1 MKKILLPGLV
11 AGVAL
16 LALSYVVLFLIIR
29 VAPVLAE
36 QYYNPIF
43 WPGADRAF
51 LFYLHPF
58 ILAMALSWFWN
69 RFRDQLTTTGTMRG
83 VEMGFVYALIA
94 TLPSMWI
101 TFSAINVSLMMVLS
115 WFVYGFFQAAVSGLI
130 FSRMNP

>member
-1 MKKILLPGLV
+1 MKKILIPALV
-11 AGVAL
+11 SGMAL
-16 LALSYVVLFLIIR
+16 LLLSYAVLFFVIR
-29 VAPVLAE
+29 VAPSLAE

-58 ILAMALSWFWN
+58 ILSTALSWFWN
-69 RFRDQLTTTGTMRG
+69 RFRGQFSSAGVNRG
-83 VEMGFVYALIA
+83 LEMALVYALTA

-101 TFSAINVSLMMVLS
+101 TFSAINVSLLMVLS
-115 WFVYGFFQAAVSGLI
+115 WFGYGFVQAAVAGLI

>member
-11 AGVAL
+11 AGLAL
-16 LALSYVVLFLIIR
+16 LALSYGVLFLVIR
-29 VAPVLAE
+29 IVPAMAE
-36 QYYNPIF
+36 EYYNPIF

-58 ILAMALSWFWN
+58 ILGLALAWFWN
-69 RFRDQLTTTGTMRG
+69 RFKEQLSASGTMRG
-83 VEMGFVYALIA
+83 IEMGLVYALVA

-115 WFVYGFFQAAVSGLI
+115 WFVYGFVQAVIAGLV
-130 FSRMNP
+130 FTRLNP